1 MTSDILRNIE
11 IIQGQTKTFR
21 FKFTNK
27 RTHTPVNIGGN
38 ILFLTVKCNATDPD
52 SLAIIKKTINIP
64 YNSDSANGICY
75 CPLTYED
82 TNVEFG
88 QYLYDFTIQE
98 NESGGE
104 ILDRTPI
111 ATGTWII
118 NASETQRVD

>member
-1 MTSDILRNIE
+1 MIVDIFKNIE

-27 RTHTPVNIGGN
+27 KTHTPVNIGGN
-38 ILFLTVKCNATDPD
+38 ILFFTAKCNVTDPD
-52 SLAIIKKTINIP
+52 SSAVISKTIDIP

-75 CPLTYED
+75 CPLTYSD
-82 TNVEFG
+82 TNIDFG
-88 QYLYDFTIQE
+88 EYLYDFTIQE

-111 ATGTWII
+111 ATGTLIV
-118 NASETQRVD
+118 NASETQRTS